1 MIKKAPKVMVGFC
14 IDKKK
19 TGNKKFIV
27 ITIIHD
33 KVKTTKDQE
42 IKA

>member
-1 MIKKAPKVMVGFC
+1 MIKKPPKVIVALY

-27 ITIIHD
+27 VTNIHD
-33 KVKTTKDQE
+33 KVKKTKDQE
-42 IKA
+42 IEA